1 METPFYPE
9 IQEAIFDYY
18 DLKPYMN
25 TGGPVMSNYP
35 KVLAMTLGS
44 TFENVISNCIDNFLD
59 HPITNPTIYTPSF
72 RDDNGFTRGGNAY
85 KLFYTIRK
93 TPTDPEYNAQPFY
106 DKVGANF
113 KSMIER
119 EYGLLHEDFQNKL
132 VVEENNIEIM
142 YQNNPKRLEVQYEDF
157 LFMKEAIDTLSFS
170 LAEQH
175 MLMIKRQR
183 NIVAHNFVDSFP
195 LAVDDLRQYYYR
207 AMIYVKAIEN
217 VFKSQTG

>member
-18 DLKPYMN
+18 DLKPHMS

-72 RDDNGFTRGGNAY
+72 QDNNGFTRGGNAY
-85 KLFYTIRK
+85 KLFHTIRIN
-93 TPTDPEYNAQPFY
+93 PTDPEYNAQPFY
-106 DKVGANF
+106 DKFGENF
-113 KSMIER
+113 KSMIET
-119 EYGLLHEDFQNKL
+119 EYSLLHEDFQNKL
-132 VVEENNIEIM
+132 AMEENNIEIM

-157 LFMKEAIDTLSFS
+157 LFMKDAIDTSSFS
-170 LAEQH
+170 LSEQH